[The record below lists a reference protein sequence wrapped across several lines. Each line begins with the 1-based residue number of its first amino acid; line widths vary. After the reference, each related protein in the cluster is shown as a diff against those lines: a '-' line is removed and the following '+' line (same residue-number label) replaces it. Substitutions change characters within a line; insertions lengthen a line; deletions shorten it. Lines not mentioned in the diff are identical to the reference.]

1 MHSRYRK
8 IGIYWWLI
16 VLISQPAYSQSKLYI
31 SGGVSLVFG
40 SGLNIFLGQDFA
52 LKLDYEA
59 LDVEYEKR
67 VVGSFNFVTG
77 ASLFNSGYKTIDDS
91 FSSLSEFK
99 ATYIAIPLMARW
111 NVGNRNVYYLD
122 FGLSPYYMVNAHL
135 TESIPRF
142 NGRLE
147 VSGDITPY
155 SNRLYYASKLQILV
169 LLNRIYLGFYLVYP
183 AKGQT
188 TLKNLEGNWGLN
200 NQQSTY
206 LLSNGFSDYQIMG
219 FKLGYRIR

>member
-1 MHSRYRK
+1 MLFNMNKTTVYLL
-8 IGIYWWLI
+8 WML
-16 VLISQPAYSQSKLYI
+16 LAFQPAWSQSKWFI
-31 SGGVSLVFG
+31 SGGVSHVFG
-40 SGLNIFLGQDFA
+40 SGANIFLGQDFA
-52 LKLDYEA
+52 LKFEYKT

-77 ASLFNSGYKTIDDS
+77 ASLFNSGYKTTDDS

-99 ATYIAIPLMARW
+99 ATYIGVPLMARW
-111 NVGNRNVYYLD
+111 NIGNRNVYYLD
-122 FGLSPYYMVNAHL
+122 FGVSPYYMVNAHL

-147 VSGDITPY
+147 VAGDITPY
-155 SNRLYYASKLQILV
+155 SNRFYYASKLQLLV
-169 LLNRIYLGFYLVYP
+169 LLNRFTLGAYFLFP

-206 LLSNGFSDYQIMG
+206 LLSNGFSDYQIVG